1 MPIRSFGWVR
11 FMKDIA
17 FKEWIAVVCSVSRA
31 DRFPL
36 PSVSTTILGY
46 HATHDFEGKI
56 GVP

>member
-1 MPIRSFGWVR
+1 
-11 FMKDIA
+11 MKDIA

-36 PSVSTTILGY
+36 PSVSTTILGC